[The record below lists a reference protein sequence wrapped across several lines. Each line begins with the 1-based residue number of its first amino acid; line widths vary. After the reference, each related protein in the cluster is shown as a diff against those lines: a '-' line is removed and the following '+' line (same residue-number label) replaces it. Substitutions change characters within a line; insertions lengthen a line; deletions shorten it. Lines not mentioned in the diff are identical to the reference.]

1 MSATPDRP
9 ASPAI
14 TGSWTAA
21 GSGPEVPASG
31 AARAMRPAVH
41 RRRWIDAI
49 AAPQVWQMAVGF
61 GLFLG
66 LWYLTTAVLALP
78 RFEKI
83 PDPFSVLLEWL
94 SPNPTYGL
102 SIFTPDY
109 YLHIGYSV
117 YRAYSAFLLAV
128 VLGVPLGL
136 FMGWSRLFRRFT
148 FPVVELIRP
157 IPPLAWVPFAIL
169 LLPGTEQAVIFV
181 TFIAAFFATV
191 LNALLGARS
200 IDPVYFRAAQCLGYR
215 PWQVFV
221 HVVVPGALPFVFTG
235 LQLAMGLSWF
245 ALVAGEMIAGR
256 YGLGFMIFEGY
267 SLAQYRNIIIGM
279 VTLGLLGY
287 ASSAG
292 VRILG
297 RAMMRW
303 RERQF
308 GGGAA

>member
-1 MSATPDRP
+1 M
-9 ASPAI
+9 AI
-14 TGSWTAA
+14 
-21 GSGPEVPASG
+21 
-31 AARAMRPAVH
+31 
-41 RRRWIDAI
+41 
-49 AAPQVWQMAVGF
+49 GF
-61 GLFLG
+61 GLFFG

-78 RFEKI
+78 RFERI
-83 PDPFSVLLEWL
+83 PDPLSVLLQWA
-94 SPNPTYGL
+94 SRNPTYGF
-102 SIFTPDY
+102 SIFTADY
-109 YLHIGYSV
+109 YRHIGYSV
-117 YRAYSAFLLAV
+117 YRAYTAFVLAV
-128 VLGVPLGL
+128 ALGVPLGL
-136 FMGWSRLFRRFT
+136 LMGWSGLFRRFA

-191 LNALLGARS
+191 LNSYLGACS
-200 IDPVYFRAAQCLGYR
+200 IDPVYFRAAQCLGHR
-215 PWQVFV
+215 PREVFF

-235 LQLAMGLSWF
+235 LQLGMGLSWF
-245 ALVAGEMIAGR
+245 ALVAGEMISGR

-267 SLAQYRNIIIGM
+267 SLAQYPNIIIGM

-297 RAMMRW
+297 RRLMVW

-308 GGGAA
+308 GGGDA